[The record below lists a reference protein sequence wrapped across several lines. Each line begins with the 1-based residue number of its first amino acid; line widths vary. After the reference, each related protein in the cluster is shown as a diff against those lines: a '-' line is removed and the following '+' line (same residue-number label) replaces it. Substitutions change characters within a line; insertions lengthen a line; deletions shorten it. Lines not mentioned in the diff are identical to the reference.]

1 MSTLYV
7 DNLQPN
13 LGSRVMAAGHVVQV
27 VPMTSSSVAYSGSEG
42 VYSTGVT
49 GFITPTY
56 ATSKILIVGSI
67 GNEIN
72 GGYYPCVN
80 NRILRNS
87 TVIRTWILRS
97 YLANTGHHSIG
108 ESPIFYMDSP
118 NSTSS
123 VTYEIQGANGSGS
136 TYSGT
141 YLGRMNWY
149 NTADMYLMEIAQ

>member
-27 VPMTSSSVAYSGSEG
+27 VPMTSSSVVYSGSEG

-49 GFITPTY
+49 GSITPTST
-56 ATSKILIVGSI
+56 TSKILIAGSI
-67 GNEIN
+67 GNEVYTGN
-72 GGYYPCVN
+72 YPAVY
-80 NRILRNS
+80 NRIVRNGS
-87 TVIRTWILRS
+87 ILKTWVLRS
-97 YLANTGHHSIG
+97 YLGNSGIHNIN
-108 ESPIFYMDSP
+108 ESPIFYLDSP

-123 VTYEIQGANGSGS
+123 LTYEIQGANGTGS

-141 YLGRMNWY
+141 YAGRMNWY
-149 NTADMYLMEIAQ
+149 NAADMYLMEIAQ

>member
-49 GFITPTY
+49 GSITPTST
-56 ATSKILIVGSI
+56 TSKILIAGSI
-67 GNEIN
+67 GNEIQ
-72 GGYYPCVN
+72 GGNYPCVN

-97 YLANTGHHSIG
+97 YLGNAGHHGID
-108 ESPIFYMDSP
+108 ESPIFYLDSP

-123 VTYEIQGANGSGS
+123 VTYEIQGANASGS
-136 TYSGT
+136 TYTGT
-141 YLGRMNWY
+141 YLGRMNYY
-149 NTADMYLMEIAQ
+149 NSADMYLMEIAQ